1 MRAAVLNNPGDI
13 AIIDLPA
20 PPPPGQGEV
29 QLAVKAVG
37 LCGSDLHAFRGHSP
51 FFRYPGII
59 GHEAAGEICALG
71 SGVTGFAVGQRA
83 VMDPVISCGRC
94 VACRKGRNNVCS
106 SLKVRGAHTDGAMC
120 EKINLP
126 VDRVHLIPDGWSWEE
141 AALIEPYT
149 IAAQTMYR
157 GRIAGDDRVVIF
169 GAGPIGLVV
178 LQAVKTVDARALV
191 CDVVEERLDR
201 ARTSGADVVVNTKKG
216 EVVNEVL
223 AFTDGEGADVIVEG
237 VGLPELFDL
246 AVEIAA
252 PTGRVVVLGF
262 NPDPAR
268 IAELPVT
275 KKELE
280 IIGSRLHTNR
290 FPQVVDWYRRRAV
303 DPRKLISHV
312 FACEEVG
319 HALQLFANSPEETC
333 KIVLRF

>member
-1 MRAAVLNNPGDI
+1 MRAAVLNKPGEI
-13 AIIDLPA
+13 AISEIPA
-20 PPPPGQGEV
+20 PPPPGAGEV

-59 GHEAAGEICALG
+59 GHEAVGEICALG
-71 SGVTGFAVGQRA
+71 PGVTGFSVGDRA
-83 VMDPVISCGRC
+83 AMDPVISCGKC

-106 SLKVRGAHTDGAMC
+106 SLKVRGAHADGAMC
-120 EKINLP
+120 EKVNLP
-126 VDRVHLIPDGWSWEE
+126 ADRVHLIPAGWSWEE

-178 LQAVKTVDARALV
+178 LQAVKTVGAKVLV
-191 CDVVEERLDR
+191 CDVVEERLER
-201 ARTSGADVVVNTKKG
+201 ARASGADIVVNTRKE

-223 AFTDGEGADVIVEG
+223 AFTDGEGADVVVEG

-252 PTGRVVVLGF
+252 PTGRVVMLGF
-262 NPDPAR
+262 NAEPAR

-290 FPQVVDWYRRRAV
+290 FPQVIDWYRRRAV
-303 DPRKLISHV
+303 DPRKLISHI
-312 FACEEVG
+312 FAVGEVG
-319 HALQLFANSPEETC
+319 RALQLFAEAPEKTC